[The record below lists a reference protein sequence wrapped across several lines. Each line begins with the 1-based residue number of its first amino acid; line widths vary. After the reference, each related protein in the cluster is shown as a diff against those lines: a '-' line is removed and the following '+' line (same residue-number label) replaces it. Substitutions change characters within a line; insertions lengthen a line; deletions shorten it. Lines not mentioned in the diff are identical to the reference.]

1 MTRHSQII
9 RNGRFSE
16 QPDAVAKAVTGYL
29 QTLTS
34 MLP

>member
-9 RNGRFSE
+9 RNDGRSE
-16 QPDAVAKAVTGYL
+16 QPDAVTKAVIGYL

-34 MLP
+34 KLP